1 MKKMITLGCLLLLS
15 TSLFAQKT
23 GEEREGKV
31 SFISS
36 QNIYVEFATT
46 EGIVTGD
53 TLWLKEGGKKLPAV
67 LAGFTSSKSVAGS
80 RIGDPKLEK
89 GTLLYAYP
97 SVVKKEEVVAI
108 PEEPT
113 PVITPEQEKKA
124 REFRP
129 VEKKN
134 YRGRFSVSSYS
145 DLSNLEGS
153 PGYQRW
159 RYSLSFAAEK
169 INGSA
174 LSFSSYTTFSYLT
187 RDWGRE
193 GHDLGRKL
201 KVYDLKFAYA
211 FDTVSSLSAGRF
223 INRKIS
229 NIGAVDGALYERNF
243 GSKWSG
249 GVFIGSR
256 PNTLDYGYNYK
267 LFQTGLFVSLED
279 SIGAGSSENTIGFV
293 NQTNDFKT
301 DRRYIYLQH
310 VSNPVKALSLF
321 ASSELDLYTVE
332 AGEGKTKP
340 DLTNFFVSARYAFS
354 REYNVNISYDIRKN
368 VIYYETFKTFIDS
381 VLFNESL
388 QGLRFGFNTTAIKNF
403 SISLRAG
410 FRNMGNDKRS
420 SNDFGASIYWMNLP
434 QISGSMNANIS
445 FNKSNY
451 VEGLNYGI
459 NYSRNITENIYGS
472 AGYRRIDYTF
482 PVNSIKL
489 SQNIVSLDL
498 NYSISKA
505 FNLGF
510 NYEGVFESSSTY
522 SRFFVDFTSRF

>member
-1 MKKMITLGCLLLLS
+1 MKHLITLFSLLFLTS
-15 TSLFAQKT
+15 SLFAQKT

-36 QNIYVEFATT
+36 QNIYVEYSTT
-46 EGIVTGD
+46 EGIAAGD
-53 TLWLKEGGKKLPAV
+53 TLWLKANGKKEPAV
-67 LAGFTSSKSVAGS
+67 LAGFISSKSVAGS
-80 RIGDPKLEK
+80 RIGEVKLEK
-89 GTLLYAYP
+89 GTLIYAYP
-97 SVVKKEEVVAI
+97 SVVKQEDVVVV

-113 PVITPEQEKKA
+113 PVITPEQKEKA
-124 REFRP
+124 RNFKP

-134 YRGRFSVSSYS
+134 YRGRFSVSSYT

-159 RYSLSFAAEK
+159 RYSFSFAADR
-169 INGSA
+169 ISGSDF
-174 LSFSSYTTFSYLT
+174 SFSSYTTFSYLT

-201 KVYDLKFAYA
+201 KVYDLKLNYA
-211 FDTVSSLSAGRF
+211 LDSVSSLSAGRF

-229 NIGAVDGALYERNF
+229 NIGAVDGVLYERSF
-243 GSKWSG
+243 GKSWSG
-249 GVFIGSR
+249 GVFAGSR
-256 PNTLDYGYNYK
+256 PNTWDYGYNFK

-279 SIGAGSSENTIGFV
+279 SIGSGSSENTIGFV

-301 DRRYIYLQH
+301 DRRYIYMQH
-310 VSNPVKALSLF
+310 VSNPIKSLSLF
-321 ASSELDLYTVE
+321 ASSELDIYTVE

-354 REYNVNISYDIRKN
+354 REYNLSVSYDIRKN
-368 VIYYETFKTFIDS
+368 VIYYETFKSFIDS

-388 QGLRFGFNTTAIKNF
+388 QGLRVGFNTTAIKNF

-420 SNDFGASIYWMNLP
+420 SNDFGASIYWMNIP
-434 QISGSMNANIS
+434 QVSGSASANIS
-445 FNKSNY
+445 FNRSNY
-451 VEGLNYGI
+451 VEGLNYGLT
-459 NYSRNITENIYGS
+459 YSRNITEDIYGS
-472 AGYRRIDYTF
+472 AGFRRIDYTF
-482 PVNSIKL
+482 PVNNIKL
-489 SQNIVSLDL
+489 SQNILSMDI
-498 NYSISKA
+498 NYSINKM

-510 NYEGVFESSSTY
+510 NYEGVFEDTATY
-522 SRFFVDFTSRF
+522 SRFFVDLTTRF